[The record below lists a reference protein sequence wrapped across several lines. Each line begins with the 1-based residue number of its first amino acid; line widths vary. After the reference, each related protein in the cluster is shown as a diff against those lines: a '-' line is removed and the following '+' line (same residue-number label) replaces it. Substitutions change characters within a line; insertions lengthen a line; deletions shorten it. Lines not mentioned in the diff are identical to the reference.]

1 MQLMLLPTLFCFVE
15 MCCVNIVVQKN
26 KSGTKKSNKTF
37 FFISGPRRHP
47 VMMSPEWCLDVPSY
61 RNFDKENV
69 LFELMK

>member
-1 MQLMLLPTLFCFVE
+1 
-15 MCCVNIVVQKN
+15 MCCVNIVEKIRYEKVKQN
-26 KSGTKKSNKTF
+26 FFFF
-37 FFISGPRRHP
+37 FFISGPRKHP